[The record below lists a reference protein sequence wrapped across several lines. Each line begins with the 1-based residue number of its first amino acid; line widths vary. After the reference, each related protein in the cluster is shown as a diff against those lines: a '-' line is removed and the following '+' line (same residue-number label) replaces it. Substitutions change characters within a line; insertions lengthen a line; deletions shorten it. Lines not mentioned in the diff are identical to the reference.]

1 MKITNEVIDYISK
14 NLDILKIIKI
24 SNQTKMN
31 IPRGTKYSMY
41 LDVSPNI
48 FISRCNGEYKDRQH
62 LTNLSNFIFLDT
74 EKSIDCMKFLIVNSN
89 GQCINS
95 SISKHIYLDN
105 FLKQYQASIVDYCI
119 GTKDS
124 AKLDIE
130 KLQQEKKALAT
141 MMFDTYLLPSILL
154 DRFIK
159 MEKDIDNEINLSI
172 DKIEKCVT
180 ILDKFDKMVSEVI
193 TSKEA
198 WCGLLDLLN
207 KK

>member
-1 MKITNEVIDYISK
+1 MKITNEVTDYISK
-14 NLDILKIIKI
+14 NLDVLKIIKM
-24 SNQTKMN
+24 SSQTRMN
-31 IPRGTKYSMY
+31 IPRASKYIDISPSM
-41 LDVSPNI
+41 
-48 FISRCNGEYKDRQH
+48 FISKCNDEYKDKQY
-62 LTNLSNFIFLDT
+62 LNNLSAFIFLDT
-74 EKSIDCMKFLIVNSN
+74 EKSIDCVRFLIVNSN
-89 GQCINS
+89 GSYVNN

-119 GTKDS
+119 GIKDS
-124 AKLDIE
+124 AKLDNE
-130 KLQQEKKALAT
+130 KLQQEKKDLAG
-141 MMFDTYLLPSILL
+141 MLYNGYLIPSTLVA
-154 DRFIK
+154 RFSK
-159 MEKDIDNEINLSI
+159 MQKDIEDELNLSI